1 MTISGRRALYSA
13 VAITAGLATFQLQG
27 SAQSPK
33 PNPVSCP
40 KGVFEND
47 DDLGAVEYRGG
58 ANGSVFV
65 LPAKGS
71 IFQLLP
77 FEFETPD
84 RIHLIGVACTLVR
97 AKAAVPAAPTPPRS
111 R

>member
-47 DDLGAVEYRGG
+47 DDLGAVE
-58 ANGSVFV
+58 
-65 LPAKGS
+65 
-71 IFQLLP
+71 
-77 FEFETPD
+77 
-84 RIHLIGVACTLVR
+84 
-97 AKAAVPAAPTPPRS
+97 
-111 R
+111 

>member
-1 MTISGRRALYSA
+1 MTAKVMTISGRRALYSA
-13 VAITAGLATFQLQG
+13 VAITAGLARFQLQG

-47 DDLGAVEYRGG
+47 
-58 ANGSVFV
+58 VFV